1 MQRQFVHLH
10 LHTDCS
16 FLEGACPV
24 TRPGRA
30 DSAERRRYGD
40 LVTLA
45 LEHNSPAVAMTDSN
59 SMGGA
64 VEFYEALRAVNVKPI
79 IGCEIQVAPPDGR
92 GDGPGDPPVSGYPL
106 VLLTRNAEG
115 YGNLCRI
122 VSRAHLHGGTG
133 EPCISRDFLAGHCGG
148 LIALSGCLRGELAV
162 SVLNGGRE
170 AAEKTVHRGAF
181 PQIRSSDGRDER
193 CPLSAERSCS
203 CCGASCLSPEAYHF
217 RGSGPD
223 AASARVLLQEF

>member
-106 VLLTRNAEG
+106 KKSIVLETRLFSIV
-115 YGNLCRI
+115 NLRPSKRMAASLSTASVFSDIFSSLCGMKR
-122 VSRAHLHGGTG
+122 L
-133 EPCISRDFLAGHCGG
+133 ISSPSYRHSFC
-148 LIALSGCLRGELAV
+148 IALRRL
-162 SVLNGGRE
+162 
-170 AAEKTVHRGAF
+170 
-181 PQIRSSDGRDER
+181 SSPR
-193 CPLSAERSCS
+193 
-203 CCGASCLSPEAYHF
+203 
-217 RGSGPD
+217 
-223 AASARVLLQEF
+223 